1 MSHRIGT
8 HQVVSPAVT
17 IGPDSGSPS
26 TSANTWLFTFFPT
39 PAPTGTKFVIL
50 HFTGASL
57 PANNRLEVDLGYD
70 TPDVFKA
77 ADGPDF
83 WTRPVRLTGGT
94 TVTIRYITDGSS
106 TGHVVLSDYG
116 RAEEMESGSAADPSR
131 HNRTNPDVFLLAS
144 PYVDPL
150 IETRGLCGATP
161 NWENVA
167 CAPSADVR
175 RKVARSVGIVVMV
188 GHSHH
193 TTGLDMSSCTGTLV
207 EPDLVLCAG
216 HCFVDPDKLDERSG
230 SFCFN
235 FETECDGSRP
245 GSYNPVFH
253 KIKRVVKLAHT
264 SDGGLDYAL
273 IQLKTLPG
281 VPSVPMRVDMPS
293 VNDVVFEVHHP
304 QGIVKKLS
312 SKHTG
317 AQARIS
323 SIAPSMGFTYIFT
336 NTDLTGGSSGS
347 SLFDLSGQIL
357 GVADISGRCQNGY
370 LSITEVMKDISVTP
384 PPPVPRDVMLV
395 MDRSGSMS
403 LDAGTGRTRIVE
415 ARDAASLFVQLIRT
429 GAGDRIG
436 LVSFSTTASISVNSA
451 TLQPVNAG
459 TKNALIG
466 PAPFSGGLVGG
477 LTPGGLTSIGKGLE
491 VAQSQFPPAGPGV
504 NTRTILLLTD
514 GLQNTPPM
522 IADVD
527 ASLNGD
533 DVSVIGLGSESSLNG
548 ALLHDLA
555 LRHNGLYTRAGD
567 GLKLRKFFALAY
579 GNIFESGTLTDPEF
593 FLPASQTEAP
603 PLSFLVCSEDVIT
616 VVIGW
621 DREDAP
627 LLLALTTPAGNTI
640 FAGSAGTESS
650 SGKTWIFV
658 RVPLPFNGERDGAWK
673 VRVFRPGGGEFPPPA
688 IDVRYFVNIV
698 VKGGPRLTH
707 VKRDSRRFYTGD
719 TFNPLVM
726 LKNTDGTVPHQ
737 GVVNVTVTK
746 PAKSAGTV
754 LSQVHLGPATTIDG
768 DTIPARQAT
777 LLGIE
782 GSTGTPAVTYVEE
795 THKLFDDGIHEDG
808 AMEPDGIFGNPLKDL
823 LNAEGNYTFH
833 AVAIYGEECMSTR
846 EVLWTV
852 HVDTGIDPGM
862 TTVLTAPTGTTG
874 PGGCVVIRATLTP
887 RDRYGNLLGPGR
899 QDGFS
904 ITGMPGTA
912 VIGSVQD
919 NLDGTYTVDLC
930 WDPELSTP
938 PGVIVTQPE
947 RPPAGFPLPVPEG
960 FERFVYSVKFLCG
973 IQTES
978 ECCCASVRP
987 GSYTTEINIHNYL
1000 DTEVKIEKHVIP
1012 VVFAGAAAGR
1022 EPRYT
1027 TRKAS
1032 DRIVLPPHAATMD
1045 DCCRLNELLLGAA
1058 TGSTGPVTIGFLE
1071 IISNRPLNISAVYT
1085 VTDPKSGSV
1094 SMDVEQI
1101 QGKRSR

>member
-8 HQVVSPAVT
+8 HQTVSPAIT
-17 IGPDSGSPS
+17 IGPDSGSPA
-26 TSANTWLFTFFPT
+26 TSANTWLFTFTPA

-70 TPDVFKA
+70 VPDVFRA

-83 WTRPVRLTGGT
+83 WTRPVKLASGT
-94 TVTIRYITDGSS
+94 VAIRYITDGSPI
-106 TGHVVLSDYG
+106 GHVVLSDYG
-116 RAEEMESGSAADPSR
+116 RAEEMESGSDALLN
-131 HNRTNPDVFLLAS
+131 HNKTNPDVFLVTS

-150 IETRGLCGATP
+150 IEKRGLCGETP

-167 CAPSADVR
+167 CAPSGDVR
-175 RKVARSVGIVVMV
+175 RTVARSVGLVVMV
-188 GHSHH
+188 GPSHH
-193 TTGLDMSSCTGTLV
+193 TAGLDVSSCTGTLIG
-207 EPDLVLCAG
+207 PDLVLTAG
-216 HCFVDPDKLDERSG
+216 HCFSGSPMNALSG
-230 SFCFN
+230 SFCFD
-235 FETECDGSRP
+235 FETECDHSRP
-245 GSYNPVFH
+245 AGYNPVFH
-253 KIKRVVKLAHT
+253 KIHRVVKLAHT

-281 VPSVPMRVDMPS
+281 VPAVPLRTDLPS
-293 VNDVVFEVHHP
+293 VGEVVFLVHHP

-317 AQARIS
+317 TQATITSIGS
-323 SIAPSMGFTYIFT
+323 SFGFTYLRA

-347 SLFDLSGQIL
+347 SLFDLSGRIV
-357 GVADISGRCQNGY
+357 GVADISGRCANGI
-370 LSITEVMKDISVTP
+370 LSITEVTKDISITL

-395 MDRSGSMS
+395 LDRSGSMELS
-403 LDAGTGRTRIVE
+403 AGTGRTRIVE

-436 LVSFSTTASISVNSA
+436 VVSFSTTASISVSSA

-466 PAPFSGGLVGG
+466 PAPFSGGLIGSM
-477 LTPGGLTSIGKGLE
+477 TPDGFTSIGKGLE

-514 GLQNTPPM
+514 GLQNTPPK

-533 DVSVIGLGSESSLNG
+533 DISVIGLGSASNLNG

-567 GLKLRKFFALAY
+567 GLQLRKFFALAY
-579 GNIFESGTLTDPEF
+579 GNIFESGTLIDPEF
-593 FLPASQTEAP
+593 FLPASQVEAP
-603 PLSFLVCSEDVIT
+603 PLSFLVCSADVIT

-627 LLLALTTPAGNTI
+627 LLLSLTTPAGNTI
-640 FAGSAGTESS
+640 FGGSPGTETS
-650 SGKTWIFV
+650 SGLTWTFV
-658 RVPLPFNGERDGAWK
+658 RVPLPIIGERDGLWK

-707 VKRDSRRFYTGD
+707 VRQDARRYYTGD
-719 TFNPLVM
+719 SITPQVM
-726 LKNTDGTVPHQ
+726 LKNTDGTVPERP
-737 GVVNVTVTK
+737 VINVTVTK
-746 PAKSAGTV
+746 PAKAAGNV
-754 LSQVHLGPATTIDG
+754 LSQATLGPATTLAG
-768 DTIPARQAT
+768 DTIPAPQAT
-777 LLGIE
+777 LLGVE
-782 GSTGTPAVTYVEE
+782 SSTGSQAIPYIEE
-795 THKLFDDGIHEDG
+795 THKLFDDGVHDDG
-808 AMEPDGIFGNPLKDL
+808 AMDPDGIFGNPLKDL
-823 LNAEGNYTFH
+823 LTAEGDYTFR
-833 AVAIYGEECMSTR
+833 AVAIYGVNCLSSR

-852 HVDTGIDPGM
+852 HVDVGIDPGK

-874 PGGCVVIRATLTP
+874 PDGCVVIRATITP

-899 QDGFS
+899 QDAFS
-904 ITGMPGTA
+904 LTGTVGTH

-919 NLDGTYTVDLC
+919 KNDGTYTVDLC
-930 WDPELSTP
+930 WDSESETP
-938 PGVIVTQPE
+938 PGVIVTQPD
-947 RPPAGFPLPVPEG
+947 RPPFGLDVPVPEG

-973 IQTES
+973 EQGDD
-978 ECCCASVRP
+978 ECCCAPVRP
-987 GSYTTEINIHNYL
+987 GRYATEINIHNYL

-1012 VVFAGAAAGR
+1012 LVFAGAAAGR
-1022 EPRYT
+1022 EPRYV

-1045 DCCRLNELLLGAA
+1045 DCCRLNELLLGAVPK
-1058 TGSTGPVTIGFLE
+1058 SIGPLTIGFLE
-1071 IISNRPLNISAVYT
+1071 IISNKPLSITAVHT
-1085 VTDPKSGSV
+1085 VSDGKSGSV

-1101 QGKRSR
+1101 QGKRTR